1 MSFARKTASDFFKD
15 EEPSVEI
22 VKKEESKEKIK
33 NENEKIIKEI
43 ITLEK
48 TENKV
53 SLDHS
58 KDKEQGVAQ
67 SVTETLENSKFTGYT
82 QYQPENPSNLI
93 SQLAL
98 TPEQAQY
105 HQQQQYIQQ
114 CQQYNEHYQQYQQ
127 YYAQYYNQAMPLLPT
142 ISSAST
148 TAPAPASDPAYEFFT
163 TSTTSTIPST
173 TSYDSTRAS
182 RQLTSYFDPT
192 KFHSVLSPEMQAL
205 QQIQKNQQQA
215 KLTGKE
221 IEAFRKRKIEKK
233 KAKNKWLYE

>member
-1 MSFARKTASDFFKD
+1 MSFVRKTASDFFKD
-15 EEPSVEI
+15 EEPSVEM
-22 VKKEESKEKIK
+22 VKKEESKEKMK
-33 NENEKIIKEI
+33 NENENNFKEI

-48 TENKV
+48 TEDKV

-58 KDKEQGVAQ
+58 NDKEQGVAQ

-82 QYQPENPSNLI
+82 QDQPENPSNLI

-127 YYAQYYNQAMPLLPT
+127 YYAQYYNQSILLPPH
-142 ISSAST
+142 ISSASASAST
-148 TAPAPASDPAYEFFT
+148 TAPASDPAYEFF
-163 TSTTSTIPST
+163 TTSTIPST

-205 QQIQKNQQQA
+205 QQSQKNQQQA